1 MDYSNYAEGTDVIG
15 LNINI
20 KYIISVTRECR
31 PFPSYDHG
39 DCQEDGFC
47 ELWRAAGAGMVV
59 ATIIGGLILC
69 GLLATMCSQRR
80 KRAKAWAPISSMFLI
95 YAIPQAFSMAAI
107 AYLFNTSSVFYI
119 GTRYNFSFILCIISW
134 ILSIMLSIVLCLI
147 ATLSPPDYAYQ
158 SL

>member
-1 MDYSNYAEGTDVIG
+1 MDYSNYVEGILTL
-15 LNINI
+15 LNFMSIEC
-20 KYIISVTRECR
+20 IISVTRECR

-95 YAIPQAFSMAAI
+95 YG
-107 AYLFNTSSVFYI
+107 L
-119 GTRYNFSFILCIISW
+119 L
-134 ILSIMLSIVLCLI
+134 IM
-147 ATLSPPDYAYQ
+147 
-158 SL
+158 